1 MWHTFTESV
10 AKNYCVHNI
19 ASVKFLWVSVF
30 TDKFRRFKFSEIGPL
45 ENVLLYGICWLSFLG
60 VANGDHNTQTI
71 TASGSCKAVLDSV
84 NVMGPD
90 YDEIKDELYTEK
102 SSEKLHQLEDKSMEL
117 TKSSNNYFTLMPQEA
132 QMESITN
139 VNLVSCYF

>member
-1 MWHTFTESV
+1 MGNF
-10 AKNYCVHNI
+10 CG
-19 ASVKFLWVSVF
+19 LQ
-30 TDKFRRFKFSEIGPL
+30 FSHIIINFAGLIFDYFEIGPL
-45 ENVLLYGICWLSFLG
+45 ENVLLYGICWLSYLG

-71 TASGSCKAVLDSV
+71 TGSGSCKPVLDGGV

-90 YDEIKDELYTEK
+90 YDEIKDELYAEK
-102 SSEKLHQLEDKSMEL
+102 SSEKLHLEDKSVEL

-132 QMESITN
+132 QTESITN